1 MLNIQYNRVI
11 CGDSGQIL
19 EEFPDECIDLVVT
32 SPPYDTLRK
41 YNGSGM
47 LWNREMFER
56 IARELT
62 RVMKPGGVIV
72 WNVNDKT
79 ENGSETC
86 TSFRQAL
93 YFVDECGMCLND
105 TMLWCLSGGEN
116 LWVKSKKCVSPM
128 PIKDMVR
135 LDPKDVQLW
144 NGEKWVNV
152 IGWKENSSTKTRV
165 RIQLRSG
172 ENIYCTKEHRWVLEN
187 GKEIITEDLKVGDIL
202 KKCELPDEGTHKP
215 AILTKDI
222 LWLIGLYIAEGSHS
236 NEIIQISLCAD
247 EIKWVDRITSAIE
260 SVGGTVKYNIDGN
273 SLYVRCHSKIF
284 NAILSQYVGGR
295 TSKDKHLNNI
305 CWSLSNSDLKEIVN
319 GYLDGDGGYDE
330 KNKRWRLGFT
340 ENRYLERDLRVLS
353 ARLGSKLILLRKGA
367 RIKSL
372 NKTYPT
378 LKGEW
383 RWERS
388 GHYNEKN
395 TSEILSITEEYNKE
409 TDKMWDIEVDSEDH
423 LFSLASG
430 VLTHNCKTNPMPQ
443 VKQPRYNQCFEYM
456 FVFSKGK
463 PKTFNPIMVPCKCA
477 GQKYDSTAKNIDG
490 ESGRHKLSYNV
501 NNEKVDDNVW
511 EFAVA
516 QNKGDKTHPAVF
528 PIELPLRH
536 IKSWT
541 NKGDIVLDPF
551 CGSGTTLIAAEQL
564 GRKWIGID
572 VDQKY
577 CDLCIERMNGNI

>member
-1 MLNIQYNRVI
+1 MVNIQYNRVI

-105 TMLWCLSGGEN
+105 TMLW
-116 LWVKSKKCVSPM
+116 K
-128 PIKDMVR
+128 
-135 LDPKDVQLW
+135 
-144 NGEKWVNV
+144 
-152 IGWKENSSTKTRV
+152 
-165 RIQLRSG
+165 
-172 ENIYCTKEHRWVLEN
+172 
-187 GKEIITEDLKVGDIL
+187 
-202 KKCELPDEGTHKP
+202 
-215 AILTKDI
+215 
-222 LWLIGLYIAEGSHS
+222 
-236 NEIIQISLCAD
+236 
-247 EIKWVDRITSAIE
+247 
-260 SVGGTVKYNIDGN
+260 
-273 SLYVRCHSKIF
+273 
-284 NAILSQYVGGR
+284 
-295 TSKDKHLNNI
+295 
-305 CWSLSNSDLKEIVN
+305 
-319 GYLDGDGGYDE
+319 
-330 KNKRWRLGFT
+330 
-340 ENRYLERDLRVLS
+340 
-353 ARLGSKLILLRKGA
+353 
-367 RIKSL
+367 
-372 NKTYPT
+372 
-378 LKGEW
+378 
-383 RWERS
+383 
-388 GHYNEKN
+388 
-395 TSEILSITEEYNKE
+395 
-409 TDKMWDIEVDSEDH
+409 
-423 LFSLASG
+423 
-430 VLTHNCKTNPMPQ
+430 KTNPMPQ

-541 NKGDIVLDPF
+541 NEGDIVLDPF

-577 CDLCIERMNGNI
+577 CDLCIERMNGDI